1 MRLILFAGESE
12 AKVGIVDASVLEDID
27 LNRYTKGN
35 EAELNKT
42 ETSDS
47 TVKLDNGL
55 GDYCDSVAKC
65 FLIRPRIS

>member
-1 MRLILFAGESE
+1 MRLILFSGESE

-47 TVKLDNGL
+47 AVKLDNGL
-55 GDYCDSVAKC
+55 GDYCDSVAKI
-65 FLIRPRIS
+65 FPD